1 MNNMLIKLFT
11 MAAKIEKGGWIVIPP
26 FKNKYACTL
35 RVEWYLD
42 KRYGFERSFT
52 KIELEHANI
61 DLAERFV
68 EEANRNLEML
78 LKQDS

>member
-11 MAAKIEKGGWIVIPP
+11 IAAKIEKGGWIVIPP
-26 FKNKYACTL
+26 FKNKYAVTL

-52 KIELEHANI
+52 KMELERENI

-78 LKQDS
+78 LKQTS